1 MISKKMAEYLN
12 QQVNLEFYSSNI
24 YLQMSAWA
32 ETNSL
37 PGTAAFLKKQAAEEM
52 MHMMKIFDYVNQSD
66 HMAII
71 GKIDAPAT
79 NYKSLEDLFKKVY
92 AHEQHVTKKIH
103 EIAELAWKEKDLTT
117 FNFMQWYITEQ
128 HEEETQAKGILDK
141 IDLIGNDRR
150 ALFLVDRELGS
161 MALTEPSNQ

>member
-1 MISKKMAEYLN
+1 MLSKKMADKLN
-12 QQVNLEFYSSNI
+12 KQLNLEFYSANI
-24 YLQMSAWA
+24 YLQMCAWA
-32 ETNSL
+32 DAQGLE
-37 PGTAAFLKKQAAEEM
+37 GTASFLKKQATEEM
-52 MHMMKIFDYVNQSD
+52 EHMMKIFDYINESD

-71 GKIDAPAT
+71 GKIDSPAT

>member
-1 MISKKMAEYLN
+1 MISKKMAEQLN

-52 MHMMKIFDYVNQSD
+52 THMMKIFDYINQSD
-66 HMAII
+66 HMALI
-71 GKIDAPAT
+71 GKIDAPASS
-79 NYKSLEDLFKKVY
+79 YKSVEDIFKKVY

-103 EIAELAWKEKDLTT
+103 EIAAQAWQGKDLTT
-117 FNFMQWYITEQ
+117 FNFMQWFITEQ

-141 IDLIGNDRR
+141 IDLVGNDKRT
-150 ALFLVDRELGS
+150 LFLVDRELGN
-161 MALTEPSNQ
+161 MAATSPE